1 MWTKVTASNNSTVSY
16 SLFLDDVLL
25 AEILNEIEYN
35 VEELEIIQ

>member
-16 SLFLDDVLL
+16 SLFLDDELL
-25 AEILNEIEYN
+25 AEILSETEYN

>member
-16 SLFLDDVLL
+16 SLFLDDELL
-25 AEILNEIEYN
+25 AEILSEIEYN

>member
-25 AEILNEIEYN
+25 AEILSEIEYN